1 MKLGLARVLALAV
14 ALALAAC
21 ATGPRLT
28 PPTSAIPDLRGTWKG
43 TWGGT
48 PLALL
53 VIDQQGTVPV
63 GGVTLGPWS
72 LSGDALPALSGVL
85 TFQSAGA
92 AVSVNARGRF
102 GDWHARLTLVLDGF
116 TPNGAQI
123 VLTELTPDR
132 LRGTGTSLVSWEPGG
147 PVELRRRGSRPT
159 ASRSSSPGLG
169 DVPGAHVV
177 RRDQTPLAHAERP
190 AALDPSQRRH
200 RHPVGSQARFEAHA
214 DGVGLGVG
222 EKQSQ
227 RAVGRM

>member
-102 GDWHARLTLVLDGF
+102 GDWHAPHARPRRL
-116 TPNGAQI
+116 
-123 VLTELTPDR
+123 
-132 LRGTGTSLVSWEPGG
+132 
-147 PVELRRRGSRPT
+147 
-159 ASRSSSPGLG
+159 
-169 DVPGAHVV
+169 
-177 RRDQTPLAHAERP
+177 HAERRADRAHRADARSTSRHGDVAGQLGARGP
-190 AALDPSQRRH
+190 GRASPPREPSDRVAVIFARPRRC
-200 RHPVGSQARFEAHA
+200 PGCS
-214 DGVGLGVG
+214 
-222 EKQSQ
+222 
-227 RAVGRM
+227 

>member
-1 MKLGLARVLALAV
+1 MEHGLTRALALAV
-14 ALALAAC
+14 ALALVAC

-92 AVSVNARGRF
+92 AVSVNVRGRF
-102 GDWHARLTLVLDGF
+102 GDWHDRLTLVLDR
-116 TPNGAQI
+116 
-123 VLTELTPDR
+123 R
-132 LRGTGTSLVSWEPGG
+132 LVVFAASEPRHGRIIG
-147 PVELRRRGSRPT
+147 
-159 ASRSSSPGLG
+159 
-169 DVPGAHVV
+169 
-177 RRDQTPLAHAERP
+177 ERP
-190 AALDPSQRRH
+190 ANA
-200 RHPVGSQARFEAHA
+200 
-214 DGVGLGVG
+214 
-222 EKQSQ
+222 
-227 RAVGRM
+227 GRPLRPQGYREPCWGQD